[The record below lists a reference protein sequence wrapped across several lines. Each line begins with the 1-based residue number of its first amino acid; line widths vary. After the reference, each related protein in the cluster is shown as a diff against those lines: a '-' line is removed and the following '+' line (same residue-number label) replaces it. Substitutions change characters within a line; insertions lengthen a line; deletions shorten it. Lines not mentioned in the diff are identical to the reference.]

1 MMQKTPVLCE
11 NCVKIIKNNVMKL
24 TKRWVSFLLAGCGL
38 CLMGCMPEAKPHK
51 VLKIGYTHYQPMNY
65 MDEKQGK
72 LVGFDAE
79 FARQVCDELGYTAEF
94 VEIIWGNKVRDLKA
108 GTIDCIWNGMT
119 ITEELSAE
127 ILVSDP
133 YLANRQ
139 VAVVPLSF
147 SQNPVSLLDFSMV
160 AFEDGG
166 VAESLLIK
174 GNLPHSSM
182 REAATQRAALA
193 EVVAGN
199 ADAAIID
206 YTMAKNMV
214 GKDVYAEL
222 SFVEIEGVETEYY
235 GIGFRKE
242 DTELCGKVNQLI
254 EKYKQDGTF
263 ESLENKYL

>member
-1 MMQKTPVLCE
+1 
-11 NCVKIIKNNVMKL
+11 
-24 TKRWVSFLLAGCGL
+24 
-38 CLMGCMPEAKPHK
+38 
-51 VLKIGYTHYQPMNY
+51 

-147 SQNPVSLLDFSMV
+147 SQNPVSILDFSMV